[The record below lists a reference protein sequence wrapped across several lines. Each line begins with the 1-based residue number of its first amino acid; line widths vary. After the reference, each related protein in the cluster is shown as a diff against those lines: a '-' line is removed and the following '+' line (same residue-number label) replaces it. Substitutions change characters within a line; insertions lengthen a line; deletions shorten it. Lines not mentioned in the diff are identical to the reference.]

1 MDAMESGRI
10 ASVLE
15 SARRA
20 IGEDEKN
27 ANAIF
32 RVRVDLM
39 EGVRCSITA
48 QSSDPLSFEEPAGPR
63 LGLGCALKR
72 EGRDIGMAPG
82 EMFLASVGS
91 CLAVAYGVY
100 AELMGIKL
108 DQASVE
114 VAGYLDLRGVLD
126 LAPGVSCGFERAEY
140 HAMLRSGAD
149 RARLEELALVAD
161 RKSPIL
167 ATARQGIR
175 IDPSFTI
182 NGKPF
187 VSEPA

>member
-1 MDAMESGRI
+1 MGTDRI

-15 SARRA
+15 NARRA
-20 IGEDEKN
+20 IREDDKN

-48 QSSDPLSFEEPAGPR
+48 QSSNPLSFEAPAGPR
-63 LGLGCALKR
+63 LGLGCSLKQD
-72 EGRDIGMAPG
+72 GRDIGMAPG

-91 CLAVAYGVY
+91 CIAVAYGVY

-114 VAGYLDLRGVLD
+114 VAGYMDLRGVLD
-126 LAPGVSCGFERAEY
+126 LAPGIPYGFERAEY

-149 RARLEELALVAD
+149 RARIEELALIAD
-161 RKSPIL
+161 RKSPVL

-175 IDPSFTI
+175 IVPSFTV
-182 NGKPF
+182 NGRPF
-187 VSEPA
+187 APEPA